1 MYGARVA
8 LARQSRKENE
18 MSSPTPQKHTAGY
31 VDATTQD
38 SPGELAEQ
46 PIACSEQA
54 AEQRQ
59 PRGASQNDDAYVCVT
74 AECYQE
80 ILRHATHN
88 DIWPQYFLLINA
100 CLENI
105 KCLPTTSE
113 QCDQADVETLLIEC
127 LERVADA
134 IAIILPGGIG
144 EFQSY
149 LKQAA
154 YSQRHSCP

>member
-1 MYGARVA
+1 MHGARVA

-18 MSSPTPQKHTAGY
+18 MSSPTPQEHTTRYLDG
-31 VDATTQD
+31 TEQD
-38 SPGELAEQ
+38 SPGEFVER
-46 PIACSEQA
+46 PISCSEQV

-59 PRGASQNDDAYVCVT
+59 PRGASQSENAYVCVT

-88 DIWPQYFLLINA
+88 DVWPQYFLLINA

-105 KCLPTTSE
+105 KRLPPTSE

-127 LERVADA
+127 LERLADA

-154 YSQRHSCP
+154 YNQRHGCS